1 MSSMEN
7 ILLLAFLLGDESM
20 GIGASSV
27 TLVLIL
33 HRCPFGAGRCFVE
46 GRLPFEIQ
54 IDSYCGHGLKGIA
67 WISSLFSWY
76 SEVCSILKPYY
87 S

>member
-1 MSSMEN
+1 MDGRAEIKNISQAIGRPGVRIFEQNQDMSSMAN

-33 HRCPFGAGRCFVE
+33 RRCPFGAGRCFVE

-54 IDSYCGHGLKGIA
+54 IAIA
-67 WISSLFSWY
+67 GM
-76 SEVCSILKPYY
+76 V
-87 S
+87 